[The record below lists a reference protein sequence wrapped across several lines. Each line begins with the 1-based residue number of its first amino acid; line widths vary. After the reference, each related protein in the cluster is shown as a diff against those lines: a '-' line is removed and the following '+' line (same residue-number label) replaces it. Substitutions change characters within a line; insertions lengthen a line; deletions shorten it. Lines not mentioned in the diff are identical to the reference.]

1 MKKFLASKYFLVI
14 SIVLILVFNAVLFLS
29 VATWKEEL
37 FELAS
42 FWGLYIS
49 VMIMFIS
56 LLSLGII
63 SNKNIKGQNLFSSLI
78 LPVSG
83 FGILLGIILFF
94 FVAKLKLAIVLIP
107 YIIFVGIIAIGFV
120 TGFVYQNYLD
130 NLDEKIVKVI
140 DMNGLVEFLLN
151 LQNRTSNSVIKTTLV
166 KLIEKASFKVKDEEN
181 TELKKIEKRI
191 FEYALFIEKDI
202 KNNNVN
208 NFLMNAETLEKL
220 LDQRGNY

>member
-49 VMIMFIS
+49 VMMMFIS

-83 FGILLGIILFF
+83 FGVLLGIVLFF

-120 TGFVYQNYLD
+120 TGFVYQNHLD
-130 NLDEKIVKVI
+130 NLEVKVTKVI

-166 KLIEKASFKVKDEEN
+166 KLIEKASFKVKDEEKI
-181 TELKKIEKRI
+181 ELKKIEKRV

-202 KNNNVN
+202 KNDNVN

>member
-14 SIVLILVFNAVLFLS
+14 SSVIILVFNAVLFLS
-29 VATWKEEL
+29 VTTWKEEL

-120 TGFVYQNYLD
+120 TGFVYQNHLD

>member
-83 FGILLGIILFF
+83 FGVLLGIILFF

-107 YIIFVGIIAIGFV
+107 YIIFVGIMVIGFV
-120 TGFVYQNYLD
+120 TGFVYQNHLD
-130 NLDEKIVKVI
+130 NIDEKIVKVI

-166 KLIEKASFKVKDEEN
+166 KLIEKASFKVKDEEK

>member
-14 SIVLILVFNAVLFLS
+14 SIVFILVFNAVLFLS
-29 VATWKEEL
+29 VTTWKEEL

-107 YIIFVGIIAIGFV
+107 YIIFVGIMVIGFV
-120 TGFVYQNYLD
+120 TGFVYQNHLD
-130 NLDEKIVKVI
+130 NIDEKIVKVI

-166 KLIEKASFKVKDEEN
+166 KLIEKASFKVKDEEKI
-181 TELKKIEKRI
+181 ELKKIEKRI

>member
-29 VATWKEEL
+29 VTTWKEEL

-56 LLSLGII
+56 ILSLGII

-83 FGILLGIILFF
+83 FGVLLGIILFF

-107 YIIFVGIIAIGFV
+107 YIIFVGIMVIGFI
-120 TGFVYQNYLD
+120 TGFAYQNHLD
-130 NLDEKIVKVI
+130 NIDEKIVKVI

-166 KLIEKASFKVKDEEN
+166 KLIEKASFKAKDEEKI
-181 TELKKIEKRI
+181 ELKKIEKRI

-202 KNNNVN
+202 KNDNVN

>member
-29 VATWKEEL
+29 VTTWKEEL

-49 VMIMFIS
+49 VMIMFVS

-83 FGILLGIILFF
+83 FGVLLGIILFF

-107 YIIFVGIIAIGFV
+107 YIIFLGIMVIGFI
-120 TGFVYQNYLD
+120 TGFAYQNHLD
-130 NLDEKIVKVI
+130 NIDEKIVKVI

-166 KLIEKASFKVKDEEN
+166 KLIEKASFKVKDEEK

>member
-37 FELAS
+37 FDLAS

-120 TGFVYQNYLD
+120 TGFVYQNHLD

>member
-83 FGILLGIILFF
+83 FGVLLGIILFF

-107 YIIFVGIIAIGFV
+107 YIIFVGIMVIGFI
-120 TGFVYQNYLD
+120 TGFVYQNHLD
-130 NLDEKIVKVI
+130 NIDEKIVKVI

-166 KLIEKASFKVKDEEN
+166 KLIEKASFKVKDEEKI
-181 TELKKIEKRI
+181 ELKKIEKRI
-191 FEYALFIEKDI
+191 FEYA
-202 KNNNVN
+202 
-208 NFLMNAETLEKL
+208 
-220 LDQRGNY
+220 

>member
-56 LLSLGII
+56 ILSLGII

-83 FGILLGIILFF
+83 FGVLLGIVLFF

-107 YIIFVGIIAIGFV
+107 YIIFVGIMVIGFI
-120 TGFVYQNYLD
+120 TGFVYQNHLD
-130 NLDEKIVKVI
+130 NIDEKIVKVI

-166 KLIEKASFKVKDEEN
+166 KLIEKASFKVKDEEK

-202 KNNNVN
+202 KNDNVN
-208 NFLMNAETLEKL
+208 NFLMNAETIEKL

>member
-120 TGFVYQNYLD
+120 TGFVYQNHLD

-166 KLIEKASFKVKDEEN
+166 KLIEKASFKVKDEEK

-202 KNNNVN
+202 KNNDVN

>member
-29 VATWKEEL
+29 VTTWKEEL

-107 YIIFVGIIAIGFV
+107 YIIFVGIMVIGFI
-120 TGFVYQNYLD
+120 TGFAYQNHLD
-130 NLDEKIVKVI
+130 NIDEKIVKVI

-166 KLIEKASFKVKDEEN
+166 KLIEKASFKVKDEEKI
-181 TELKKIEKRI
+181 ELKKIEKRI

-202 KNNNVN
+202 KNDNVN

>member
-1 MKKFLASKYFLVI
+1 MKKFLASKYFLVV

-29 VATWKEEL
+29 VTTWKEEL

-56 LLSLGII
+56 LLSLGVI

-83 FGILLGIILFF
+83 FGVLLGIVLFF

-107 YIIFVGIIAIGFV
+107 YIIFVGIMVIGFI
-120 TGFVYQNYLD
+120 TGFVYQNHLD
-130 NLDEKIVKVI
+130 NIDEKIVKVI

-166 KLIEKASFKVKDEEN
+166 KLIEKASFKVKDEEK

-202 KNNNVN
+202 KNDNVN

>member
-29 VATWKEEL
+29 VTTWKEEL

-56 LLSLGII
+56 ILSLGII

-83 FGILLGIILFF
+83 FGVLLGIILFF

-107 YIIFVGIIAIGFV
+107 YIIFVGIMVIGFV
-120 TGFVYQNYLD
+120 TGFVYQNHLD
-130 NLDEKIVKVI
+130 NIDEKIVKVI

-166 KLIEKASFKVKDEEN
+166 KLIEKASFKAKDEEKI
-181 TELKKIEKRI
+181 ELKKIEKRI

-202 KNNNVN
+202 KNDNVN

>member
-29 VATWKEEL
+29 VTTWKEEL

-56 LLSLGII
+56 LLSLGVI

-83 FGILLGIILFF
+83 FGVLLGIVLFF

-107 YIIFVGIIAIGFV
+107 YIIFVGIMVIGFI
-120 TGFVYQNYLD
+120 TGFVYQNHLD
-130 NLDEKIVKVI
+130 NIDEKIVKVI

-166 KLIEKASFKVKDEEN
+166 KLIEKASFKAKDEEKI
-181 TELKKIEKRI
+181 ELKKIEKRI

-202 KNNNVN
+202 KNDNVN

>member
-14 SIVLILVFNAVLFLS
+14 SSVLILVFNAVLFLS

-94 FVAKLKLAIVLIP
+94 FVGKLKLAIVLIP

-120 TGFVYQNYLD
+120 SGFVYQNHLD

-181 TELKKIEKRI
+181 NELKKIEKRI

-202 KNNNVN
+202 KNSNVN

>member
-120 TGFVYQNYLD
+120 TGFVYQNHLD

-208 NFLMNAETLEKL
+208 NFLMNVETLEKL

>member
-29 VATWKEEL
+29 VTTWKEEL

-56 LLSLGII
+56 ILSLGII

-83 FGILLGIILFF
+83 FGVLLGIILFF

-107 YIIFVGIIAIGFV
+107 YIIFVGIMVIGFV
-120 TGFVYQNYLD
+120 TGFVYQNHLD
-130 NLDEKIVKVI
+130 NIDEKIVKVI

-166 KLIEKASFKVKDEEN
+166 KLIEKASFKAKDEEKI
-181 TELKKIEKRI
+181 ELKKIEKRI

>member
-1 MKKFLASKYFLVI
+1 MKKFLASKYFLVV

-29 VATWKEEL
+29 VTTWKEEL

-56 LLSLGII
+56 LLSLGVI

-83 FGILLGIILFF
+83 FSILLGIILFF

-107 YIIFVGIIAIGFV
+107 YIIFVGIMVIGFI
-120 TGFVYQNYLD
+120 TGFAYQNHLD
-130 NLDEKIVKVI
+130 NIDEKIVKVI

-166 KLIEKASFKVKDEEN
+166 KLIEKASFKVKDEEK

>member
-94 FVAKLKLAIVLIP
+94 FAAKLKLAIVLIP

-120 TGFVYQNYLD
+120 TGFVYQNHLD

-166 KLIEKASFKVKDEEN
+166 KLIEKASFKVKDEEK

-202 KNNNVN
+202 KNNDVN

>member
-29 VATWKEEL
+29 VTTWKEEL

-83 FGILLGIILFF
+83 FGVLLGIILFF

-107 YIIFVGIIAIGFV
+107 YIIFVGIMVIGFV
-120 TGFVYQNYLD
+120 TGFAYQNH
-130 NLDEKIVKVI
+130 
-140 DMNGLVEFLLN
+140 
-151 LQNRTSNSVIKTTLV
+151 
-166 KLIEKASFKVKDEEN
+166 LIQD
-181 TELKKIEKRI
+181 
-191 FEYALFIEKDI
+191 
-202 KNNNVN
+202 
-208 NFLMNAETLEKL
+208 
-220 LDQRGNY
+220 

>member
-29 VATWKEEL
+29 VTTWKEEL

-56 LLSLGII
+56 ILSLGII

-83 FGILLGIILFF
+83 FGVLLGIILFF

-107 YIIFVGIIAIGFV
+107 YIIFVGIMVIGFV
-120 TGFVYQNYLD
+120 TGFVYQNHLD
-130 NLDEKIVKVI
+130 NIDEKIVKVI
-140 DMNGLVEFLLN
+140 DMNGLVGFLLN

-166 KLIEKASFKVKDEEN
+166 KLIEKASFKVKDEEK

-202 KNNNVN
+202 KNDNVN

>member
-29 VATWKEEL
+29 VTTWKEEL

-83 FGILLGIILFF
+83 FGVLLGIILFF

-107 YIIFVGIIAIGFV
+107 YIIFVGIMVIGFV
-120 TGFVYQNYLD
+120 TGFVYQNHLD
-130 NLDEKIVKVI
+130 NIDEKIVKVI

-166 KLIEKASFKVKDEEN
+166 KLIEKASFKAKDEEKI
-181 TELKKIEKRI
+181 ELKKIEKRI

-202 KNNNVN
+202 KNDNVN

>member
-29 VATWKEEL
+29 VTTWKEEL

-56 LLSLGII
+56 ILSLGII

-83 FGILLGIILFF
+83 FGVLLGIILFF

-107 YIIFVGIIAIGFV
+107 YIIFVGIMVIGFV
-120 TGFVYQNYLD
+120 TGFVYQNHLD
-130 NLDEKIVKVI
+130 NIDEKIVKVI

-166 KLIEKASFKVKDEEN
+166 KLIEKASFKVKDEEK

>member
-1 MKKFLASKYFLVI
+1 MKKFLASKYFLVV

-29 VATWKEEL
+29 VTTWKEEL

-56 LLSLGII
+56 LLSLGVI

-83 FGILLGIILFF
+83 FGVLLGIILFF

-107 YIIFVGIIAIGFV
+107 YIIFVGIMVIGFV
-120 TGFVYQNYLD
+120 TGFVYQNHLD
-130 NLDEKIVKVI
+130 NIDEKIVKVI

-166 KLIEKASFKVKDEEN
+166 KLIEKASFKAKDEEKI
-181 TELKKIEKRI
+181 ELKKIEKRI

-202 KNNNVN
+202 KNDNVN

>member
-29 VATWKEEL
+29 VTTWKEEL

-42 FWGLYIS
+42 FWGLYII

-56 LLSLGII
+56 ILSLGII

-83 FGILLGIILFF
+83 FGVLLGIILFF

-107 YIIFVGIIAIGFV
+107 YIIFVGIMVIGFV
-120 TGFVYQNYLD
+120 TGFVYQNHLD
-130 NLDEKIVKVI
+130 NIDEKIVKVI

-166 KLIEKASFKVKDEEN
+166 KLIEKASFKVKDEEKI
-181 TELKKIEKRI
+181 ELKKIEKRI

-202 KNNNVN
+202 KNDNVN

>member
-83 FGILLGIILFF
+83 FGILLGIVLFF

-107 YIIFVGIIAIGFV
+107 YIIFVGIMVIGFV
-120 TGFVYQNYLD
+120 TGFVYQNHLD

-166 KLIEKASFKVKDEEN
+166 KLIEKASFKVKDEEKI
-181 TELKKIEKRI
+181 ELKKIEKRI

-202 KNNNVN
+202 KNDNVN